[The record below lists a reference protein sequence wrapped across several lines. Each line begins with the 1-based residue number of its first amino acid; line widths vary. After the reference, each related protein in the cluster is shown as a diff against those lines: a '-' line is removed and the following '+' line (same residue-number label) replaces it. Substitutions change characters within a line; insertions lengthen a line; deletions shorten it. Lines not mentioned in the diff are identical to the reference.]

1 MSVHRSASPTTVER
15 SQRGDPQDPPCERH
29 CRQQLIRRSR
39 MRNIFQIAP
48 TKSPMSSVC
57 YLSAATHAEDFVK
70 ISRQLF
76 EVLLTVSQ
84 KSAAQVRDIP
94 ASECE
99 LWSTH
104 AALEI

>member
-1 MSVHRSASPTTVER
+1 
-15 SQRGDPQDPPCERH
+15 
-29 CRQQLIRRSR
+29 
-39 MRNIFQIAP
+39 
-48 TKSPMSSVC
+48 MSSVC